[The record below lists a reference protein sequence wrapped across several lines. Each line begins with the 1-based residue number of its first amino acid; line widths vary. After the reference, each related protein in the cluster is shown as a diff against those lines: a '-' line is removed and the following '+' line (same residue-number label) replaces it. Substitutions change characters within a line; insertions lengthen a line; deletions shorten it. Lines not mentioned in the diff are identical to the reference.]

1 MKKFLEL
8 RRFGQKDVES
18 PQVLLVRIIGLLVL
32 RFVVIFERIALG
44 LGKIF
49 TFFRLT
55 SFWK

>member
-1 MKKFLEL
+1 
-8 RRFGQKDVES
+8 
-18 PQVLLVRIIGLLVL
+18 LLVRIIGLLVL